1 MHVIEL
7 FKHSALLS
15 SADSQPSL
23 DQLHVLGSG
32 EKSVKIRKRVAAR
45 WRDLASHLK
54 FEPGVIK
61 IIESDSR
68 SHCED
73 AFDDL
78 MRRWLEG
85 AGLLPVSW
93 KTLLQ
98 ALDAA
103 DFKALSSDIRKVLSL

>member
-7 FKHSALLS
+7 FKYSALLS

-23 DQLHVLGSG
+23 DQLHILGSG
-32 EKSVKIRKRVAAR
+32 EESVKIRERVAAK
-45 WRDLASHLK
+45 WQDLAPHLK
-54 FEPGVIK
+54 FEPVIE
-61 IIESDSR
+61 IIAQDNKSC
-68 SHCED
+68 CED

-78 MRRWLEG
+78 MRRWLKG

-103 DFKALSSDIRKVLSL
+103 EFKTLSSDIKKVLSL